1 MFESKRLMLSL
12 VAGAQLAAASAAFAI
27 GGNLQFLRD
36 SPAAFFDKADIALYK
51 QTGLAALNE
60 GHDGETRTWSNAKT
74 GSSGTF
80 KVVRTLP
87 GTEKKCRELEI
98 TNRAAGRSHTER
110 AVFCYDADKD
120 RWAMRRPGT

>member
-1 MFESKRLMLSL
+1 MFDPKRLVVSL
-12 VAGAQLAAASAAFAI
+12 IAGAQLAAASAAFAI

-36 SPAAFFDKADIALYK
+36 APGAFFDKADIALYK
-51 QTGLAALNE
+51 QTGLAALND
-60 GHDGETRTWSNAKT
+60 GQDGETRTWSNAKT

-87 GTEKKCRELEI
+87 GTENRCRELEI